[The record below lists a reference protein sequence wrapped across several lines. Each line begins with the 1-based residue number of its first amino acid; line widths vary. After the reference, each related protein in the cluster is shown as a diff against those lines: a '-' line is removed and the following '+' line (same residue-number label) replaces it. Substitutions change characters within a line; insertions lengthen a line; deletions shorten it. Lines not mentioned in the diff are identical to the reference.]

1 MGRHSLETEHG
12 EKAEKLFRD
21 IAIQEG
27 YSVKKSTR
35 YSNIAE
41 HIDFY
46 LTSKRGFDNFSV
58 DVKARKK
65 PSRDATW
72 YEDQEVWV
80 EFHNV
85 AGKKGWLYGEA
96 DKIVF
101 EREGD
106 FVIVP
111 RVELT
116 KFCEKSV
123 SPCFVKSANE
133 ALYKSYR
140 RKNRKDVISK
150 VLMADIV
157 ENVENII
164 YWKK

>member
-1 MGRHSLETEHG
+1 MGRHALEMDHG

-41 HIDFY
+41 HIDFH
-46 LTSKRGFDNFSV
+46 LTSKIGFNNFSV

-65 PSRDATW
+65 PSRNATW

-85 AGKKGWLYGEA
+85 AGKEGWLYGKA
-96 DKIVF
+96 DKIAF
-101 EREGD
+101 EREDD

-111 RVELT
+111 RFELT

-123 SPCFVKSANE
+123 APFFVKNAKE

-140 RKNRKDVISK
+140 RNNRKDVISK

-157 ENVENII
+157 DNIENII